1 MKKNKTARIP
11 YSQGGTTISD
21 PHIVL
26 RLTLVNEDYEKALA
40 ESRKPVVKNVRLF
53 GVNYNG
59 SIDSNPDNIE
69 VATSSYTHV
78 KKYLL
83 SNKMTITGFRVRVP
97 DCEDLSKDEDIK
109 KSLVWLVR
117 KADIFGQSAQY
128 PISLMGYFDEK
139 QEQKGMVD
147 VKPYKI
153 TIDGDAE
160 IVVPVWSKVVIT
172 FYIEP
177 KKREIS
183 PEYLLELIQ
192 KLGEFVHK
200 NVKDKKSIKV
210 KTKKKGKKKA
220 KSSKRK

>member
-11 YSQGGTTISD
+11 YSQGGTEMSD

-26 RLTLVNEDYEKALA
+26 RLTLVNEDYEKAIA
-40 ESRKPVVKNVRLF
+40 ESRKPVVKNVKLF
-53 GVNYNG
+53 GSNYNG
-59 SIDSNPDNIE
+59 SVDSNPDNIE
-69 VATSSYTHV
+69 VTTSSYTHV

-109 KSLVWLVR
+109 KSLVWMVR
-117 KADIFGQSAQY
+117 KADIFGTSAQY
-128 PISLMGYFDEK
+128 PVDLMSYFDEK

-153 TIDGDAE
+153 NIDGDAE

-172 FYIEP
+172 FYVEP

-200 NVKDKKSIKV
+200 NVKAKKSVKT
-210 KTKKKGKKKA
+210 KTKKKSKKSKL
-220 KSSKRK
+220 SKRK